1 MNAAEV
7 ARILDAKIICGED
20 RLNDVEFDSAFGS
33 DMMSD
38 VLAYVKPTT
47 LLLTGMVNP
56 HVIRTAEMLDIK
68 GIVVVR
74 GKSVP
79 EELVEEAEEELT
91 MLDFIL
97 TTIRC
102 MLRLMRLSPMRFHTL
117 SLSLLYLGW
126 VVMRSRQSCMTTN
139 LEPQKKTF
147 WDYFKKDN

>member
-7 ARILDAKIICGED
+7 VRILDAKIICGED

-79 EELVEEAEEELT
+79 EELVEEAEEQDIIILASDET
-91 MLDFIL
+91 MY
-97 TTIRC
+97 TTC
-102 MLRLMRLSPMRFHTL
+102 GKMYASGLP
-117 SLSLLYLGW
+117 GCK
-126 VVMRSRQSCMTTN
+126 RS
-139 LEPQKKTF
+139 
-147 WDYFKKDN
+147 DIV